1 MPKKLFL
8 LLLLPLNCVFAQ
20 DGEMDFIW
28 YNKPATVFEDALP
41 VGNGRIGGMVYGGV
55 DKERISLNEST
66 LWAGY
71 PVDPNMNPEAKK
83 YLPLVRAALFAGEYQ
98 KADSLTRFMQGKFSA
113 SYAPMGNLIIDFG
126 ITAAS
131 GYKRELEL
139 NTGTHRVSFESGSTL
154 YTRETFISYPD
165 KAMFILLK
173 ASGKEY
179 LNISVSLNSLL
190 KYRTEEAE
198 LGDLLPFKN
207 RLRMY
212 GIAPSVAEPN
222 YRGNMKD
229 AVQYDSSRSMRFA
242 TEAGVFQTDGKM
254 GDPVWANWTMGG
266 TWLSTHLWEHF
277 LFSRDTVFLKN
288 QAYPLMKGAALFC
301 LQFLIPDKDGKLV
314 TAPATSPE
322 NVFITEKGD
331 KGAVLYG
338 GTADLAMIRELFN
351 QMLGAHRILG
361 LDAELAQQIQK
372 ALAQLYPYQIGKKGN
387 LQEWYFDWEDND
399 PKHRHISHL
408 FGLYPG
414 SSITMSK
421 TPELANAVKKSLEL
435 RTNNG
440 TGWSI
445 AWKINLWARLHNAAM
460 AYDAIKTILT
470 YYPADKNEIKMAG
483 GGTYPNLFDA
493 HPPFQIDGN
502 FGATSGIIEML
513 LQSHDGKLELL
524 PALPAEWETGSVSGL
539 KARGGYTVDL
549 SWTNGKLRKAV
560 VRPSRNFTDKVVYG
574 DKTWT
579 ITPNK
584 PLSINL

>member
-1 MPKKLFL
+1 MHKKLFL

-126 ITAAS
+126 ITSAS

-165 KAMFILLK
+165 KAMFILPK

-190 KYRTEEAE
+190 KYRTEAE

-207 RLRMY
+207 RLRIY

-242 TEAGVFQTDGKM
+242 TEAGVFQTDGKITS
-254 GDPVWANWTMGG
+254 DDNYLRVSNAREII
-266 TWLSTHLWEHF
+266 L
-277 LFSRDTVFLKN
+277 
-288 QAYPLMKGAALFC
+288 Y
-301 LQFLIPDKDGKLV
+301 V
-314 TAPATSPE
+314 TAATSFNGHEKNPASGGK
-322 NVFITEKGD
+322 ITG
-331 KGAVLYG
+331 
-338 GTADLAMIRELFN
+338 
-351 QMLGAHRILG
+351 
-361 LDAELAQQIQK
+361 
-372 ALAQLYPYQIGKKGN
+372 
-387 LQEWYFDWEDND
+387 
-399 PKHRHISHL
+399 
-408 FGLYPG
+408 
-414 SSITMSK
+414 
-421 TPELANAVKKSLEL
+421 
-435 RTNNG
+435 
-440 TGWSI
+440 
-445 AWKINLWARLHNAAM
+445 
-460 AYDAIKTILT
+460 
-470 YYPADKNEIKMAG
+470 
-483 GGTYPNLFDA
+483 
-493 HPPFQIDGN
+493 
-502 FGATSGIIEML
+502 
-513 LQSHDGKLELL
+513 
-524 PALPAEWETGSVSGL
+524 
-539 KARGGYTVDL
+539 
-549 SWTNGKLRKAV
+549 
-560 VRPSRNFTDKVVYG
+560 
-574 DKTWT
+574 
-579 ITPNK
+579 
-584 PLSINL
+584 